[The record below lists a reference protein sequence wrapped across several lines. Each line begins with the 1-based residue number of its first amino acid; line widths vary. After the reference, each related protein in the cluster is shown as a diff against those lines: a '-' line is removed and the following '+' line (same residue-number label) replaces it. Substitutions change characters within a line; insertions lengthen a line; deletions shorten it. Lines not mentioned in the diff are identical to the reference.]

1 MKKFPVALQLF
12 SVRDDLAAD
21 FEGTIKKVAAMG
33 YDGVEFAGLC
43 GIGPESV
50 RDICAAAG
58 VTPISA
64 HVAFGELIASPE
76 ETVGAYASIGC
87 KYIAIPYLTEEY
99 RPGNEKFGEIIEGA
113 RLIGGI
119 CRKYGITLLYHNHDF
134 EFIKID
140 GEYAL
145 DILYKE
151 VSEDLLKTELDT
163 CWVNVG
169 GEDPSSYIEKYSG
182 RAPVVHL
189 KDFVMPGKKPEKM
202 YQLIGID
209 DGAQSDV
216 KEEEAFGFRPIGYGV
231 QNFERILEAAER
243 AGTKWVVVEQDAPSM
258 GKTPLECAQMSID
271 YVKRLM
277 NA

>member
-87 KYIAIPYLTEEY
+87 KYIGHSLSY
-99 RPGNEKFGEIIEGA
+99 RGIQARKRMKFGEIIEGA

-216 KEEEAFGFRPIGYGV
+216 KEEEAFGL
-231 QNFERILEAAER
+231 QTDRIRCSEF
-243 AGTKWVVVEQDAPSM
+243 
-258 GKTPLECAQMSID
+258 
-271 YVKRLM
+271 
-277 NA
+277 